1 MAIKLPKFKL
11 RPAKKVQNI
20 AITDYAIR
28 LVENNKSELKTV
40 TKLREREIPPHIIE
54 DGKVIDE
61 AEFFQFIKEVVR
73 DWKLTNEF
81 IRFFVP
87 DSLIVM
93 RPITVPAGLKAE
105 EVMDHFNIEVG
116 NTVHV
121 PFDDPIIDV
130 HVFPQADDDLTDPK
144 GQLYAASEGELMHY
158 TEVFADAVT
167 KPVSANVQ
175 ALSIYKYFDYIYQA
189 DYEKTYLFI
198 EFNLLSVHIS
208 IFSEN
213 KLEFTRYQR
222 IDLNRTNWQSSYNED
237 EETIE
242 WSYIGEEETLDA
254 IISGQIG
261 EIEYLI
267 DFYKTSINDQKE
279 ITDLILLGDIPYLEE
294 ILMRIKNTYDLPTLL
309 LEGYLSQD
317 RHDLAF
323 DKFVPALG
331 LSLEG
336 GH

>member
-40 TKLREREIPPHIIE
+40 TKLREREVPPHIIE

-61 AEFFQFIKEVVR
+61 AEFFQFIKEVIR

-144 GQLYAASEGELMHY
+144 GQL
-158 TEVFADAVT
+158 T
-167 KPVSANVQ
+167 Q
-175 ALSIYKYFDYIYQA
+175 
-189 DYEKTYLFI
+189 
-198 EFNLLSVHIS
+198 
-208 IFSEN
+208 
-213 KLEFTRYQR
+213 
-222 IDLNRTNWQSSYNED
+222 
-237 EETIE
+237 
-242 WSYIGEEETLDA
+242 
-254 IISGQIG
+254 
-261 EIEYLI
+261 
-267 DFYKTSINDQKE
+267 
-279 ITDLILLGDIPYLEE
+279 
-294 ILMRIKNTYDLPTLL
+294 
-309 LEGYLSQD
+309 
-317 RHDLAF
+317 
-323 DKFVPALG
+323 
-331 LSLEG
+331 
-336 GH
+336 